1 MAFDKKA
8 FDAAV
13 EKRGMKFTAI
23 AGMLGIS
30 DTTFRNKRN
39 GATDFSLTEITTLSD
54 VLNLTFA
61 ERNRIFFA

>member
-8 FDAAV
+8 FDTAI
-13 EKRGMKFTAI
+13 KQRGLKFTAI
-23 AGMLGIS
+23 AGMLGVS

-39 GATDFSLTEITTLSD
+39 GATDFSLTEITTLTD
-54 VLNLTFA
+54 VLNLTLA